1 MEWGAGI
8 VAYFRAFISRAGIS
22 HRIKGTASKLS
33 RSYQEWTE
41 YPHPPLIEWSER
53 SRLLRLAASYVFT
66 RRQCAQMSPFTER
79 RFTPISDLS
88 LHLNLV
94 QISSSPNFELLTLIL
109 ATPYYPK
116 VSCLHLKCLL
126 AYLGRPTI
134 MFRRLESSLPADPH
148 FPADLEKLGY
158 DYSAT

>member
-1 MEWGAGI
+1 MYKYHGMGRRDCGI
-8 VAYFRAFISRAGIS
+8 FQGVYLEGRHL

-41 YPHPPLIEWSER
+41 YPHPPLIEWNER
-53 SRLLRLAASYVFT
+53 SRLLRLVASYVFT

-94 QISSSPNFELLTLIL
+94 QIPSSPNFELLTLIL
-109 ATPYYPK
+109 ATPILSEGILSAPQ
-116 VSCLHLKCLL
+116 VS
-126 AYLGRPTI
+126 
-134 MFRRLESSLPADPH
+134 SSLPRPTH
-148 FPADLEKLGY
+148 HHVSP
-158 DYSAT
+158 S